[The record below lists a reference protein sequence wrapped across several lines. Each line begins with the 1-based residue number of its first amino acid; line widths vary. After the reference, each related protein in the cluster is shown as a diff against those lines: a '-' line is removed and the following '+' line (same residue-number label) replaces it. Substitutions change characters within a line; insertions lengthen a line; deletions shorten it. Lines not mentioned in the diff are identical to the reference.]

1 MAHRAL
7 LTSVS
12 DVAAGYLMTR
22 TQPKEPVMAAFKP
35 RQRPF
40 ATRAKGAPKKTT
52 RRRAPPSAAL
62 IDLVLECADLRDD
75 LGGGRLLLRLS
86 PDRLADPGLRAR
98 AGAEAGR
105 MGDVAVIWDEID
117 DVIFRVLDGG
127 PPPLALVTPSN
138 DEDDD
143 RFVLTPKALEYIAN
157 SQSTRRG

>member
-1 MAHRAL
+1 
-7 LTSVS
+7 
-12 DVAAGYLMTR
+12 
-22 TQPKEPVMAAFKP
+22 MAAFKP

-52 RRRAPPSAAL
+52 RRRAPPSAAQVVAQVGAFQHQ
-62 IDLVLECADLRDD
+62 IDQ
-75 LGGGRLLLRLS
+75 GGGRLLLRLS

>member
-1 MAHRAL
+1 
-7 LTSVS
+7 
-12 DVAAGYLMTR
+12 
-22 TQPKEPVMAAFKP
+22 MAAFKP
-35 RQRPF
+35 RQRSF
-40 ATRAKGAPKKTT
+40 APRAKGVAKKTT

-86 PDRLADPGLRAR
+86 PDSLADPNLRAR
-98 AGAEAGR
+98 AGAEADR

-127 PPPLALVTPSN
+127 PPPLALVTTPY
-138 DEDDD
+138 DEDEDH
-143 RFVLTPKALEYIAN
+143 FALTPRALEYIAG

>member
-1 MAHRAL
+1 
-7 LTSVS
+7 
-12 DVAAGYLMTR
+12 
-22 TQPKEPVMAAFKP
+22 MAAFKP
-35 RQRPF
+35 RPRSF
-40 ATRAKGAPKKTT
+40 TARAKGVAKKTT

-75 LGGGRLLLRLS
+75 LGGGRLLLRLG
-86 PDRLADPGLRAR
+86 PDSLADPNLRAR

-127 PPPLALVTPSN
+127 PPPLALVTASN
-138 DEDDD
+138 DQDED
-143 RFVLTPKALEYIAN
+143 RFALTPKALEYIAN

>member
-1 MAHRAL
+1 
-7 LTSVS
+7 
-12 DVAAGYLMTR
+12 
-22 TQPKEPVMAAFKP
+22 MAAFKP

-40 ATRAKGAPKKTT
+40 AARAKGAPKKIT

-86 PDRLADPGLRAR
+86 PDRLVDPGLRAR
-98 AGAEAGR
+98 AGVETGR
-105 MGDVAVIWDEID
+105 LGDIAVIWDEID

-127 PPPLALVTPSN
+127 PPPLALVSSF
-138 DEDDD
+138 DEGDED
-143 RFVLTPKALEYIAN
+143 RFVLTPKALEYIAS